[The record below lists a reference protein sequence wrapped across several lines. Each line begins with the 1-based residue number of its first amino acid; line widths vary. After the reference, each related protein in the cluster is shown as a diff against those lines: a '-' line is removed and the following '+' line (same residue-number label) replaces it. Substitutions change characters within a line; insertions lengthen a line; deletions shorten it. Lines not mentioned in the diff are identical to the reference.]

1 MSHPYFY
8 AAVQCRDERA
18 FQEVRTVGVVMLAA
32 DGRFADL
39 RVAPLTRKL
48 GENTDLTLIR
58 AVIAAWEDEITE
70 VARRGPAEVVRW
82 LDGHR
87 RSPESVIGLAHAAA
101 GVADDLK
108 VALREI
114 TAEFTG
120 YKPGGGA
127 KSWPE
132 KVINQVLRSNG
143 LAKVFREAVL
153 TADCVSWK
161 FPYVHDNWLLHAVD
175 LDQTTD
181 NGIFDAAFKE
191 TGRFDEI
198 RRFHPD
204 LRVMAV
210 APEAAD
216 APRRRAL
223 DIYREH
229 RIEVV
234 PAEADL
240 LMRAMLHH
248 GLLSMG
254 EAK

>member
-1 MSHPYFY
+1 M
-8 AAVQCRDERA
+8 
-18 FQEVRTVGVVMLAA
+18 
-32 DGRFADL
+32 
-39 RVAPLTRKL
+39 
-48 GENTDLTLIR
+48 
-58 AVIAAWEDEITE
+58 IAAWEDEIAE

-87 RSPESVIGLAHAAA
+87 RSPESVIGLAPAAA

-120 YKPGGGA
+120 CKPGGGA

-143 LAKVFREAVL
+143 LSKVFREEIL
-153 TADCVSWK
+153 SADCISWK

-175 LDQTTD
+175 LDQSTD

-191 TGRFDEI
+191 TGRFEEL
-198 RRFHPD
+198 RRWHPG
-204 LRVMAV
+204 LRVLAV
-210 APEAAD
+210 APVAD
-216 APRRRAL
+216 GPARERAL
-223 DIYREH
+223 AIYGEH
-229 RIEVV
+229 TVKVV
-234 PAEADL
+234 PAEPRKLAG
-240 LMRAMLHH
+240 AMSSF
-248 GLLSMG
+248 GLLPVA